1 MTTPPVDL
9 PPLTTEEEVLA
20 RVRALVG
27 PARAQRLWVLF
38 VDGDGRQARAV
49 VPISGLP
56 RRPERARLAGL
67 TRILGGLR
75 GELRTDRGRGAVIL
89 AWERTGDD
97 SVLPAD
103 REWAGELAVVCRVAE
118 VALRGVYL
126 STPGGVQRLG

>member
-1 MTTPPVDL
+1 MTTPPGDL
-9 PPLTTEEEVLA
+9 PLLTTEEEVLA

-67 TRILGGLR
+67 TRILAGLR

-89 AWERTGDD
+89 AWERTVGT
-97 SVLPAD
+97 SVLPDD
-103 REWAGELAVVCRVAE
+103 REWAGELAVVCRLAE